1 MEDED
6 DLRLLSR
13 QEIQSRAHYAA
24 KVAEAARRRI
34 VPGARVSYVGNG
46 GISFPR
52 GATGTVMSVDRYCTV
67 EWMPDDPAHRPPESE
82 IRLAGRGWTHGNH
95 FDFEALVVDYEV
107 SWG

>member
-1 MEDED
+1 MED
-6 DLRLLSR
+6 DLRRISR
-13 QEIQSRAHYAA
+13 EEVQSRCHYAS
-24 KVAEAARRRI
+24 KVAEAAKRRI

-52 GATGTVMSVDRYCTV
+52 GATGTVMSVDRFCTV
-67 EWMPDDPAHRPPESE
+67 EWMPDDPAYRPPSAL
-82 IRLAGRGWTHGNH
+82 RLEGVRGWTHGNH